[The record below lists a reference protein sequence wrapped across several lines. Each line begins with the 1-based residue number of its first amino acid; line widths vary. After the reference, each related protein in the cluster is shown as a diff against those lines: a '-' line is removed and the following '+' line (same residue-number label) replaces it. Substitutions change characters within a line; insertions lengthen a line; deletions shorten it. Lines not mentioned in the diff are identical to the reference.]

1 MSVCDQEYQ
10 AMNDI
15 YNLAAVDGKQDQ
27 FPKMMSKGKAVI
39 LDQEFQQ
46 SALK

>member
-10 AMNDI
+10 AMTDI
-15 YNLAAVDGKQDQ
+15 YNLAAQDGKQDQ
-27 FPKMMSKGKAVI
+27 FPKMMTKGTVVI
-39 LDQEFQQ
+39 LDPEFQQ

>member
-10 AMNDI
+10 AMTDI
-15 YNLAAVDGKQDQ
+15 YYFAAQDGKLDQ
-27 FPKMMSKGKAVI
+27 FPKMMTKGTVVI
-39 LDQEFQQ
+39 LDPEFQQ